1 MNTLQIYVLI
11 VGLLMIACC
20 VLYARTNKF
29 NGRNNLPFVALC
41 GIASIA
47 ITTLGI
53 IYPSWWILCIMCY
66 SLFFLNTWGHYA
78 EQKDV
83 RKKYQYKKWYRTKSF
98 QVSMIT
104 LDWVIVTIEFTISII
119 MAMTCSWLV
128 ALLYSPIAI
137 LTLLFMGIKIK
148 RWLEKL

>member
-1 MNTLQIYVLI
+1 MNSLQIYVLI

-29 NGRNNLPFVALC
+29 NGRNNLPFLTLC
-41 GIASIA
+41 GIVSIA

-66 SLFFLNTWGHYA
+66 CLFFLNTWGDTA
-78 EQKDV
+78 EQKDI
-83 RKKYQYKKWYRTKSF
+83 RKEYQYKKWYRTKSF
-98 QVSMIT
+98 QISMIILGRVT
-104 LDWVIVTIEFTISII
+104 LITEFIISVI
-119 MAMTCSWLV
+119 MAMTCGWLV
-128 ALLYSPIAI
+128 ALFYSPIAI
-137 LTLLFMGIKIK
+137 LSLLIMSVETK